1 MSMFIHHTL
10 MMLEDAGMSIKY
22 PEIRHITLDENGNG
36 KMHAHYSLI
45 QGRRVSVEQNQQM
58 KFLMLFTLL
67 DFHVDA
73 SYPELEGKGYRE
85 KYENLPTQGD
95 YNLILRQLFRVAKVI
110 RNALVHNQS
119 SCVLSEGKVSV
130 DYRHGKHHFCL
141 NMSWEEFQ
149 DFQTAIVMYVRGDMG
164 KGSYFMGIMRSMYA
178 SILAGITQFNDELG
192 SALEQPTA
200 GIKMKRH
207 VRQIVMHPPYETCGD
222 ALRFPCA
229 ARETPEWEGL
239 DLYIV
244 RNDKEFLVPRE
255 ALDEELSIT
264 ECDLIADWK
273 REGHYP
279 HVKVL

>member
-1 MSMFIHHTL
+1 
-10 MMLEDAGMSIKY
+10 
-22 PEIRHITLDENGNG
+22 
-36 KMHAHYSLI
+36 
-45 QGRRVSVEQNQQM
+45 
-58 KFLMLFTLL
+58 MLFTLL

-85 KYENLPTQGD
+85 KYESLPAQGD

-119 SCVLSEGKVSV
+119 SFVISEGKVSV
-130 DYRHGKHHFCL
+130 DYSRGKHHFCL

-149 DFQTAIVMYVRGDMG
+149 DFQTAIVMYVKGDMG

-178 SILAGITQFNDELG
+178 SILAGITQFNDEFG
-192 SALEQPTA
+192 STLEQPAA

-207 VRQIVMHPPYETCGD
+207 VRQIVMHPPYEICGN
-222 ALRFPCA
+222 ALRFPSA

-244 RNDKEFLVPRE
+244 RNDEEFLVPRE
-255 ALDEELSIT
+255 ALDEDLSIT

-279 HVKVL
+279 KVKEMS

>member
-1 MSMFIHHTL
+1 MSMFISHTL
-10 MMLEDAGMSIKY
+10 MMLKDAGMSIKY
-22 PEIRHITLDENGNG
+22 PKICYITLDENGNS
-36 KMHAHYSLI
+36 KMYIESNLI
-45 QGRRVSVEQNQQM
+45 QGKRVNVEQNQQM

-85 KYENLPTQGD
+85 KCESLPTQGD

-119 SCVLSEGKVSV
+119 SFVISEGEISV
-130 DYRHGKHHFCL
+130 NYCRGKYHFCL

-164 KGSYFMGIMRSMYA
+164 KGSYFMGIMRAMYA
-178 SILAGITQFNDELG
+178 SILEGITQFNDEFG

-207 VRQIVMHPPYETCGD
+207 ARKIVMHPPYETCDD
-222 ALRFPCA
+222 ALRFPNAVC
-229 ARETPEWEGL
+229 ETLEWEGL

-255 ALDEELSIT
+255 ALDENLSIT
-264 ECDLIADWK
+264 EHDLIADWK

-279 HVKVL
+279 EVKVL

>member
-22 PEIRHITLDENGNG
+22 PQICHITLDEDGRG
-36 KMHAHYSLI
+36 RMHAYHSLI

-73 SYPELEGKGYRE
+73 SYPKLEGKGYRE
-85 KYENLPTQGD
+85 KYESLPAQGD

-119 SCVLSEGKVSV
+119 SFDISEGKFSV
-130 DYRHGKHHFCL
+130 DYRRGKHHFCL
-141 NMSWEEFQ
+141 SMSWEEFQ
-149 DFQTAIVMYVRGDMG
+149 DFQTAIIMYVKGDMG

-178 SILAGITQFNDELG
+178 SILAGITQFNDEFG
-192 SALEQPTA
+192 SAFEQPTT

-207 VRQIVMHPPYETCGD
+207 VRQIVMHPPYETRD
-222 ALRFPCA
+222 DRLHFPSA

-255 ALDEELSIT
+255 ALDEDLSLT
-264 ECDLIADWK
+264 EHDLIADWK

-279 HVKVL
+279 QVMAP